1 VPLVEER
8 EAYLVG
14 YGPADAPHVSWQ
26 RDTAWLRLTLAERTA
41 LIAAHGPAPLW
52 VRQVGTFDLSL
63 PLLLASLS

>member
-1 VPLVEER
+1 MTENTNMTLTHIAHP
-8 EAYLVG
+8 
-14 YGPADAPHVSWQ
+14 GPVS
-26 RDTAWLRLTLAERTA
+26 DAERTA